1 MNQLCTSTT
10 IDLQSRLNR
19 QSPGPGRTDPL
30 RVLPAFQVLCD
41 FDGTI
46 TRADATDALLE
57 AFALPAFRE
66 WQDRWERGEITSR
79 ECLSRQVELIRADR
93 ATVIRFAAGL
103 PIDEG
108 IVTLDQ
114 RCAERGIPL
123 TIVSDGLDLLIET
136 VLRRYSLSHIPA
148 ISNRLVW
155 NGNGL
160 PSLSFLFASSDCL
173 TGAGTCKCA
182 VAVSGGFSLKET
194 VYIGDGRSDR
204 CVSTVA
210 QQVFAKGKLREWC
223 DLQGV
228 ACKPFETLTDV
239 VEHLFRQGGQIE

>member
-1 MNQLCTSTT
+1 MINQLYTSTT
-10 IDLQSRLNR
+10 IDLQSRLDR
-19 QSPGPGRTDPL
+19 QSPGPGRTDLPH
-30 RVLPAFQVLCD
+30 VLPAFQVLCD

-57 AFALPAFRE
+57 AFALPAFRG

-93 ATVIRFAAGL
+93 ATLIRFAADL

-108 IVTLDQ
+108 IITLDQ
-114 RCAERGIPL
+114 RCAEQGIPL
-123 TIVSDGLDLLIET
+123 MIVSDGLDLLIET
-136 VLRRYSLSHIPA
+136 VLRRHGLSHIPA

-155 NGNGL
+155 NGNGS
-160 PSLSFLFASSDCL
+160 PSLGFPFASPDCL
-173 TGAGTCKCA
+173 IGAGTCKCA
-182 VAVSGGFSLKET
+182 VATSGGLSLKET

-223 DLQGV
+223 DLQKV
-228 ACKPFETLTDV
+228 AYEPFETLTDV
-239 VEHLFRQGGQIE
+239 TERLFRRGE